1 MPLVKLET
9 SVSYLGS
16 SRKECLTSTYL
27 VAFAHI
33 SSLYNVIAQD
43 EEVHNLCSGSESAK
57 LVNPIYLELAY
68 LWICNG
74 SIMINRKQEI
84 RFQTFR

>member
-1 MPLVKLET
+1 MPLEKLET
-9 SVSYLGS
+9 SISYLGS

-27 VAFAHI
+27 VAITHI

-43 EEVHNLCSGSESAK
+43 EEVHCLCSGSESAK
-57 LVNPIYLELAY
+57 SVNPIYLELTC
-68 LWICNG
+68 LWIRNG

-84 RFQTFR
+84 RFQKFR